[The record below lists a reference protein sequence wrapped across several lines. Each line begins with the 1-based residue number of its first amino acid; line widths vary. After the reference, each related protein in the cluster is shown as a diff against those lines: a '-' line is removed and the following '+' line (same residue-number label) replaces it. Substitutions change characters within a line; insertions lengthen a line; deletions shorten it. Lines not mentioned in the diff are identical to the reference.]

1 MAMLL
6 WLSLCVATVIQLTAS
21 QSTIDC
27 QRFGE
32 VLTLLSHMETAISTL
47 KRDVADLKIDSKRTC
62 VRGKTAP

>member
-21 QSTIDC
+21 QSTFDC

-32 VLTLLSHMETAISTL
+32 WMKTAISTL
-47 KRDVADLKIDSKRTC
+47 QRDVADLKNDSKRTC
-62 VRGKTAP
+62 VKGKTA